1 MLKNYLVAI
10 EQHSRECLEDLN
22 ALSIIAQQRPFNR
35 IERRATER
43 ALQVLIEACIGT
55 AKYWLKAEHKNP
67 PLDAYDS
74 FNKLAELGHLS
85 LDELQQWRKVIGM
98 RNALV
103 HDYLTIDSE
112 LLHTL
117 LADQT
122 YLFLT
127 DFINKAEKQ
136 LSSNLYR

>member
-22 ALSIIAQQRPFNR
+22 ALSLIAKQRPFNR
-35 IERRATER
+35 IERRAAER

-55 AKYWLKAEHKNP
+55 AKYWLKAERKNP

-74 FNKLAELGHLS
+74 FNKLAELGKLS
-85 LDELQQWRKVIGM
+85 LDELKQWRKVIGM

-117 LADQT
+117 LAEQT
-122 YLFLT
+122 YLFLI
-127 DFINKAEKQ
+127 DFINKAEQQ
-136 LSSNLYR
+136 LSIS